1 MTTRHIVFWEPSL
14 SPHKGD
20 LFNALTGMTGADI
33 EVTVCADT
41 GLLPERAALG
51 WAEPA
56 ALRHRQI
63 VTPDAAMIERLTGL
77 DVASTL
83 HVVSGMRH
91 VPTIVSALAA
101 IRRRGARLA
110 LMSEPRVGEGFV
122 GALRYLQ
129 SWLTEGWLRRQAEFV
144 LAIGRNG
151 PPWFRSVGYPDQ
163 RIFPYAYFVA
173 AGSTPAPTGQPDGIV
188 RIAYVGRLVPGKGI
202 DDLLAAV
209 AGLGPDHRLLI
220 VGDGPERQR
229 LTALGQRLGVA
240 AEFTGVAAMARIAPT
255 LAECDV
261 LVLASTSKDGWG
273 VTVSEALL
281 AGTAAVATPL
291 VGASLVLDDPR
302 LGRVVPPR
310 SPAAI
315 ATAIRQLHRDGAFQA
330 DRRQLRRQLA
340 AALLTPEAGARLLLD
355 IIRWCDGEGARPD
368 AALQATASDA

>member
-1 MTTRHIVFWEPSL
+1 
-14 SPHKGD
+14 
-20 LFNALTGMTGADI
+20 MTGADI
-33 EVTVCADT
+33 EITVCADT

-51 WAEPA
+51 WSEPA

-63 VTPDAAMIERLTGL
+63 VAPDAATIERLTGV
-77 DVASTL
+77 DIASTL

-91 VPTIVSALAA
+91 VPTIVQALAA

-110 LMSEPRVGEGFV
+110 LMSEPRVGEGFA
-122 GALRYLQ
+122 GTLRYLQ

-173 AGSTPAPTGQPDGIV
+173 ADSTPPADRQPDGIV

-202 DDLLAAV
+202 DDLLAAI

-220 VGDGPERQR
+220 IGDGPERQR
-229 LTALGQRLGVA
+229 LTTQAQRLGVA
-240 AEFTGVAAMARIAPT
+240 AEFTGVVAMARIVPM
-255 LAECDV
+255 LVECDV
-261 LVLASTSKDGWG
+261 LVLASTCKDGWG

-281 AGTAAVATPL
+281 AGTAAVATPF

-310 SPAAI
+310 SPQAI
-315 ATAIRQLHRDGAFQA
+315 AAAIRQLQCEGALGTDQ
-330 DRRQLRRQLA
+330 RKQRRQLA
-340 AALLTPEAGARLLLD
+340 ATLLAPEAGARMLLD
-355 IIRWCDGEGARPD
+355 IVHWCDGLGARPATL
-368 AALQATASDA
+368 AAAAVGA